1 MNREDRVKAPYCS
14 LSLRPCEVMFWQ
26 EKISDYCY
34 GRSAVQFHDKMVVC
48 TCHHEETID
57 RRRALLS
64 WWSDRCRR
72 ERRKQKSTNNAFKA
86 GSQKVA

>member
-1 MNREDRVKAPYCS
+1 MY
-14 LSLRPCEVMFWQ
+14 WQ

-34 GRSAVQFHDKMVVC
+34 GRSAVQFHDRMVVC

-57 RRRALLS
+57 RRRALES

-72 ERRKQKSTNNAFKA
+72 ERRKQASIDHSYKKKA
-86 GSQKVA
+86 RKAA